1 MPYFRSLILL
11 SKYLLSSDCERHC
24 SKSWGY
30 GSEYGRQALCL
41 LGFTV
46 QWEVA
51 DNKLLHGSARGDIY
65 FEKMKQRL
73 SWGWGQFW
81 IEWWSEKVSF
91 RHYF

>member
-1 MPYFRSLILL
+1 MKDTVLNPGVMAVNVTDTI
-11 SKYLLSSDCERHC
+11 C
-24 SKSWGY
+24 
-30 GSEYGRQALCL
+30 LC
-41 LGFTV
+41 GFVV

>member
-1 MPYFRSLILL
+1 MKDTVLNPGVIPVNMTDKISLCVDLQDL
-11 SKYLLSSDCERHC
+11 SLR
-24 SKSWGY
+24 
-30 GSEYGRQALCL
+30 
-41 LGFTV
+41 GFTV
-46 QWEVA
+46 RWEVA

-81 IEWWSEKVSF
+81 IEWWSEKVSC